1 MFWWSKYVIRI
12 TIRWLVVIVV
22 QFVFNCDR
30 ASIPDNAGPRVQRVQ
45 TAFESNDIV
54 VMHYYYESIL
64 VYSFDSIADFYALC
78 IKQNETIVNEET
90 YKNV

>member
-1 MFWWSKYVIRI
+1 M
-12 TIRWLVVIVV
+12 
-22 QFVFNCDR
+22 
-30 ASIPDNAGPRVQRVQ
+30 Q

>member
-1 MFWWSKYVIRI
+1 MFCWSKYVIRI

-22 QFVFNCDR
+22 QFVFSCDR
-30 ASIPDNAGPRVQRVQ
+30 ASIPDNAGLSVNNKFQRVQRVQ

-64 VYSFDSIADFYALC
+64 VYSFDSIADFDALC
-78 IKQNETIVNEET
+78 IKQNET
-90 YKNV
+90 KW